1 MKKMPNRSIK
11 SLAAAVPLFLAS
23 VLPAAAGLDS
33 VSGFPAPGNPNRL
46 TAVAA
51 GGDPAQVAVSL
62 ANGYPIWY
70 QDTNGLKLELCL
82 EQQVQRVGGGTFF
95 PCLTAE
101 PFTGAPISFPVNFGP
116 EAFYWVATA
125 VGSFTS
131 TTGTG
136 NALLVVGQ
144 EATQVGGLP
153 FDGQQLV
160 FARTRLRI
168 NVPVAGTYRVTHPFG
183 TRDYVVTDLAVERTI
198 NQTQDIGAAVALD
211 FLASLSDAPVPP
223 GPPAPTPPSTNA
235 GIVNLDGRSL
245 GPFLEPNPFARI
257 FDVNG
262 NQYLADPGTEAL
274 PLTVPVQPGP
284 DGVDYFEVTLLD
296 PPDGFNLDAT
306 GVDGTVDNTV
316 RITAFQV
323 SGKVFNDGPNTA
335 PLATA
340 DTAAT
345 TPGAPVLIDVSAN
358 DVDVVAIDLN
368 DPFNPANPAN
378 ANVHGLGLNPQA
390 IAVVDGTQLARIGPV
405 TLPSGATVRR
415 VSDIATGRSF
425 LLYTP
430 QGVGEESFNY
440 VIQDKG
446 GLLSLPAAVTV
457 TVENLAI
464 DQADYRPRT
473 GKWRITGS
481 SSDVTGNNVTLHGA
495 PRSALTGAGEV
506 PPVTTDAA
514 GMVALRVTEGSI
526 EFSLQV
532 DPLPASAVT
541 AAHIHAGAA
550 GVNGPIIFTLYNSA
564 SQGAFAGKAGGTL
577 TASNLTAQPA
587 AGVAS
592 FADAVDAILSG
603 GAYVNVHTTANTGG
617 EIRGQL
623 ARPLIGSAP
632 VAADGRWEFSGK
644 STASPGAL
652 RNVSATSANGI
663 RVLGAPLRLR

>member
-1 MKKMPNRSIK
+1 MRR
-11 SLAAAVPLFLAS
+11 FLTNNLLPALLLMGVL
-23 VLPAAAGLDS
+23 VLPAAAALDS
-33 VSGFPAPGNPNRL
+33 VSGIPAAGNPNQL
-46 TAVAA
+46 TEIAA
-51 GGDPAQVAVSL
+51 NGDPAQVAVNL

-70 QDTNGLKLELCL
+70 QDTDGLKLELCL

-95 PCLTAE
+95 PCLTAA

-116 EAFYWVATA
+116 EAFYWVVTA
-125 VGSFTS
+125 VESFTS

-183 TRDYVVTDLAVERTI
+183 TRDYVVTDLAVARAI

-223 GPPAPTPPSTNA
+223 APPAPTPPSTNA

-245 GPFLEPNPFARI
+245 GPFLEPNPAARI

-262 NQYLADPGTEAL
+262 NQYLANPGTEAA
-274 PLTVPVQPGP
+274 PLTVPIQPGP
-284 DGVDYFEVTLLD
+284 TGIDYFEVTLLD
-296 PPDGFNLDAT
+296 PPAGFSLDAT

-316 RITAFQV
+316 RIDTFQV
-323 SGKVFNDGPNTA
+323 SGKVFNDGPNIA
-335 PLATA
+335 PVANA
-340 DTAAT
+340 DIIAT
-345 TPGAPVLIDVSAN
+345 TPGVPVLIDVAAN
-358 DVDVVAIDLN
+358 DVDAVAIDLN
-368 DPFNPANPAN
+368 DPFNPSNPAN

-390 IAVVDGTQLARIGPV
+390 IAIVDGLQLVRIGPV
-405 TLPSGATVRR
+405 TTPSGATVRR

-446 GLLSLPAAVTV
+446 GLLSVPATVTV
-457 TVENLAI
+457 TVEDIAI
-464 DQADYRPRT
+464 DRAEFRPRT
-473 GKWRITGS
+473 GKWHISGS
-481 SSDVTGNNVTLHGA
+481 SSDVTANTVTLHGG
-495 PRSALTGAGEV
+495 PRATLTGAGEV
-506 PPVTTDAA
+506 PPVTTAAA
-514 GMVALRVTEGSI
+514 GKVALRVTESSI

-532 DPLPASAVT
+532 DPLPDSAVT

-550 GVNGPIIFTLYNSA
+550 GVNGPIIFTLYDSA
-564 SQGAFAGKAGGTL
+564 TQGAFSGTKAGTL
-577 TASNLTAQPA
+577 TASNLVQQPA
-587 AGVAS
+587 SGITS
-592 FADAVDAILSG
+592 FTDAVNAILG
-603 GAYVNVHTTANTGG
+603 GSAYVNVHSATNAGG

-623 ARPLIGSAP
+623 ARPVIGSAP
-632 VAADGRWEFSGK
+632 VAGDGSWEFRGK
-644 STASPGAL
+644 STTSPGEL
-652 RNVSATSANGI
+652 RSVSATSANGI
-663 RVLGAPLRLR
+663 RVLGMPLRLR